1 MPAIWGSEVPRDAA
15 RRGPVCVSRPVGQAA
30 PMCPMKRADI
40 KDGWYK
46 ARAELI
52 GGAEDGARARPGE
65 RRARRDGVACVAMPG
80 PIS

>member
-1 MPAIWGSEVPRDAA
+1 MPAIWDSGVLRDAA
-15 RRGPVCVSRPVGQAA
+15 RRGPVCASRPVGPTA
-30 PMCPMKRADI
+30 PMCPMKWVNI

-46 ARAELI
+46 ARAGLI